1 MFQLH
6 FSLLSN
12 GPSHF
17 VSAGGSK
24 EGVWGCRQVLFFSKG
39 FLTFVWSI
47 SNFLSKPT
55 LLSCN

>member
-6 FSLLSN
+6 LSLLSN

-24 EGVWGCRQVLFFSKG
+24 EGVGLQAG
-39 FLTFVWSI
+39 FI
-47 SNFLSKPT
+47 
-55 LLSCN
+55 LL